1 MPFDSD
7 LLDTT
12 SAHYQDVMNEITSS
26 IIQQF
31 KEEEFTRLDY
41 CFSVEHSIYLTG
53 KVKYDHFPPHFS
65 PVKTQ
70 PCQTRDRL

>member
-1 MPFDSD
+1 MQHYFPKSD
-7 LLDTT
+7 I
-12 SAHYQDVMNEITSS
+12 ITSS

-31 KEEEFTRLDY
+31 KEEEFSGLDY

-70 PCQTRDRL
+70 PRQTRDRL